1 MSLEYRQDDI
11 MVECGPGKRLFFDF
25 GRGCLR
31 NIGADADVVPTFVR
45 AS

>member
-11 MVECGPGKRLFFDF
+11 MVEYGPGKRLFFDF
-25 GRGCLR
+25 GPGCLR
-31 NIGADADVVPTFVR
+31 NIVADAVPTFVR